1 MSKLIAKF
9 KKHKI
14 ISIILLAVIIFGGY
28 YGYGKFK
35 GSNIKTSY
43 VAAAV
48 EKGTLIV
55 SVSSSGQIAASNQVD
70 ITPKV
75 SGDITKIAVASGQEV
90 KAGDLIAQ
98 IDATDVYKTVRDAQT
113 SMETAQLSLDKLKQP
128 VDSYS
133 LMQAENALTNA
144 KTSLE
149 KLKLSQL
156 VDYQTAIDNQKKAED
171 NLNKTYEDALNTISN
186 VYLDLPTIMTGMN
199 NILYSDDISESDPTI
214 GQSYGNISLLENSII
229 ETFSEEKIY
238 LKSSQLNAESDYK
251 IAQEKYAVSFLNYR
265 NASRYSDRLII
276 ESLLAE
282 TLETTKLIAQ
292 SAKSES
298 NYLDVWVDLMSKFD
312 LTIFS
317 KVKEYQTNLAT
328 YIGQTNGHLSN
339 LLSTQSAI
347 QNDNNALISAK
358 SSLKEI
364 EQNNPFDLAA
374 AEASVKEKQVSL
386 IKLKAGAD
394 PLDIRSQELS
404 LQQKRNALYDAQSA
418 LADYTIKAPFDG
430 VIAAVNVKIGDAV
443 GGSAIATIVTKQQIA
458 ELSLNEVDAAKI
470 KLGQKAIMT
479 FDAIDGL
486 EITGRVADLD
496 TIGTVSQGVVTYNFK
511 IVFDTQDSRVKSGMS
526 VNATIITDSKTD
538 VLSIANSAVKTDAN
552 GGYYVQT
559 LDAAGQPQA
568 RTVQIG
574 LANDTSM
581 EITSG
586 LSEGEIIVTQ
596 TVSSSNT
603 TATQRT
609 GNIGGFN
616 AIRIPGAGGR

>member
-1 MSKLIAKF
+1 MRRV
-9 KKHKI
+9 
-14 ISIILLAVIIFGGY
+14 AVIGVGVTKFG
-28 YGYGKFK
+28 KHERSSSELFAE
-35 GSNIKTSY
+35 
-43 VAAAV
+43 AAA
-48 EKGTLIV
+48 
-55 SVSSSGQIAASNQVD
+55 D
-70 ITPKV
+70 
-75 SGDITKIAVASGQEV
+75 
-90 KAGDLIAQ
+90 
-98 IDATDVYKTVRDAQT
+98 
-113 SMETAQLSLDKLKQP
+113 
-128 VDSYS
+128 
-133 LMQAENALTNA
+133 
-144 KTSLE
+144 
-149 KLKLSQL
+149 
-156 VDYQTAIDNQKKAED
+156 
-171 NLNKTYEDALNTISN
+171 
-186 VYLDLPTIMTGMN
+186 
-199 NILYSDDISESDPTI
+199 
-214 GQSYGNISLLENSII
+214 
-229 ETFSEEKIY
+229 
-238 LKSSQLNAESDYK
+238 
-251 IAQEKYAVSFLNYR
+251 
-265 NASRYSDRLII
+265 
-276 ESLLAE
+276 
-282 TLETTKLIAQ
+282 
-292 SAKSES
+292 
-298 NYLDVWVDLMSKFD
+298 
-312 LTIFS
+312 
-317 KVKEYQTNLAT
+317 
-328 YIGQTNGHLSN
+328 
-339 LLSTQSAI
+339 
-347 QNDNNALISAK
+347 
-358 SSLKEI
+358 
-364 EQNNPFDLAA
+364 
-374 AEASVKEKQVSL
+374 
-386 IKLKAGAD
+386 
-394 PLDIRSQELS
+394 
-404 LQQKRNALYDAQSA
+404 A
-418 LADYTIKAPFDG
+418 LADAGLSPADIDE
-430 VIAAVNVKIGDAV
+430 VVLV